1 MAYTLEQSTTGVQ
14 GAADDLIYVVKD
26 STNTGELN
34 YRYICIIKEGATELI
49 RLKQL
54 PNNAGATVFNIKSI
68 VSNYVEQDE
77 CPYRLGQVDL
87 NGNLS
92 LTTIFSTN
100 TKALVTFSIEFGYE
114 FSVSAGDVPTVTLE
128 PSLNTDVICV
138 NGNFLTSTQTAP
150 NVNAALDYK
159 LIGGGASFL
168 TDVRASHMHQDVL
181 FEGKKKQYIAMA
193 FLNGDDVGSTN
204 SDYMHVSYF
213 NETTALLSGYIQ
225 NEPPSGGAI
234 PAAGLSD
241 SQSLLYVGVGT
252 GNLDS
257 QVIDSSL
264 KPSAIGNANWTHYIV
279 QMASSTTLAGNE
291 SSLQYRFNRVSCGK
305 YINDNQI
312 FCLHWWNSKGG
323 VDNLGVF
330 GKVKESQEID
340 KKDYRTEG
348 GNSFNADGASTEY
361 IKQPWEGGKK
371 STNVLTT
378 TSLILTTLGGTPD
391 NVTPLVK
398 SLLNS
403 ERVYLSGKSFWGNN
417 SENTSSGVV
426 QVYITDK
433 NLDFLTNI
441 NDGAI
446 SYKINVEISRRR
458 ANV

>member
-34 YRYICIIKEGATELI
+34 YRYICIIKDGATELI

-77 CPYRLGQVDL
+77 CPYRLGQIDL

-92 LTTIFSTN
+92 TSTIFATN
-100 TKALVTFSIEFGYE
+100 TKALVTFSLEFGYE
-114 FSVSAGDVPTVTLE
+114 FSVSAGDVPTETLE

-138 NGNFLTSTQTAP
+138 NGNFLTSQQTAP
-150 NVNAALDYK
+150 NVNAAIEYK
-159 LIGGGASFL
+159 LIGAGAFL
-168 TDVRASHMHQDVL
+168 TDVRASFMHQDVL
-181 FEGKKKQYIAMA
+181 FDGKRKQFIAMA

-213 NETTALLSGYIQ
+213 NETTALNTGYIQ
-225 NEPPSGGAI
+225 NEPPNGGAI
-234 PAAGLSD
+234 PAPGLSD

-252 GNLDS
+252 LNLDS
-257 QVIDSSL
+257 QAINSSI
-264 KPSAIGNANWTHYIV
+264 KPSAAGNLTWTHYII
-279 QMASSTTLAGNE
+279 QMASSATLAGNE
-291 SSLQYRFNRVSCGK
+291 SSLKYKFNRVSCGK
-305 YINDNQI
+305 YINENQT

-323 VDNLGVF
+323 VDNLGVY

-391 NVTPLVK
+391 NVTPLIK

-417 SENTSSGVV
+417 SENAPTGIV

-446 SYKINVEISRRR
+446 SYKIGVEISRRR